1 MQHKLYSKLVARLD
15 DGTISVDTVKHP
27 VSFGQVAVLNA
38 MGHIYTVL
46 NGATAAD
53 AQAYKNAGDII
64 NACEDKALLRKLTD
78 LTSAIS
84 VFLDVTTRYG
94 GDDPDKYRE
103 LNRDFAELVLELT
116 TGVKASVASI
126 TPSLKALAAANTPR
140 MISSKVSDRVQG
152 ADVITKMLTVLAE
165 TQLEQAQKAVDKL
178 LALA

>member
-53 AQAYKNAGDII
+53 AQAYRNAGDII
-64 NACEDKALLRKLTD
+64 NACEDKAVLRKLTD

-94 GDDPDKYRE
+94 SDDQNRE
-103 LNRDFAELVLELT
+103 LNRDFAELVLQMT
-116 TGVKASVASI
+116 TGDKASVASLM
-126 TPSLKALAAANTPR
+126 PSLKAVAAENVMR
-140 MISSKVSDRVQG
+140 MLTSKASDRVQG
-152 ADVITKMLTVLAE
+152 ADVITKRLIVLAE

-178 LALA
+178 LTLA

>member
-15 DGTISVDTVKHP
+15 DGTISVATVKHP

-53 AQAYKNAGDII
+53 AQAYRNAGDII
-64 NACEDKALLRKLTD
+64 NACEDKAVLRKLTD

-94 GDDPDKYRE
+94 SDDQNRE
-103 LNRDFAELVLELT
+103 LNRDFAELVLQMT
-116 TGVKASVASI
+116 TGDKASVASLM
-126 TPSLKALAAANTPR
+126 PSLKAVAAENTMR
-140 MISSKVSDRVQG
+140 VITSKASDRVQG
-152 ADVITKMLTVLAE
+152 ADVLTKMLIVLAE

-178 LALA
+178 LTLA

>member
-15 DGTISVDTVKHP
+15 DGTISVATVKHP

-94 GDDPDKYRE
+94 SDDQNRE
-103 LNRDFAELVLELT
+103 LNRDFAELVLQMT
-116 TGVKASVASI
+116 TGDKASVASLM
-126 TPSLKALAAANTPR
+126 PSLKALAAASTPR

-152 ADVITKMLTVLAE
+152 ADVITKMLIVLAE
-165 TQLEQAQKAVDKL
+165 TQLEQAQKAVNKL
-178 LALA
+178 LTLA